1 MIGGVLKLVVVW
13 VFAIIGVV
21 IVIMGFVQ
29 SEPDK
34 MDIKN
39 LILTLFLIIISIS
52 FTIDFLRK
60 LK

>member
-1 MIGGVLKLVVVW
+1 MIGDVLKLAVVW

-21 IVIMGFVQ
+21 IVIIGFVK